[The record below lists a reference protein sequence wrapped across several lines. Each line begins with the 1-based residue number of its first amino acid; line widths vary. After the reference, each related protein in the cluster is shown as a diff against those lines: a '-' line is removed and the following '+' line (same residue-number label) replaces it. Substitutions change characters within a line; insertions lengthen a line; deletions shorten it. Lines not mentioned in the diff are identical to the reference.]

1 MSLPLPAL
9 TFYRLP
15 DVSPAAATRA
25 ALLDCFYSSF
35 IATTDYRGTSLAS
48 THQWTGGARYQN
60 AGVTEAAYVA
70 APSGSPMTLAP
81 KLLFAG
87 AASQGSATMQTDSFL
102 SEGVHVGIGKN
113 TGAFNAWNNAAPFTS
128 GQWSGF
134 NRAFPTA
141 ANATATIVRPYV
153 SEESWVFDVWTSAT
167 AHYIVIIG
175 AIVEA
180 RTDDSTTCESDSRL
194 YGCFTSGSAGALTS
208 SFLTNPGTIFLDHS
222 TATTGAPHAYVF
234 APGSGS
240 LYTCGRKFVLQTAA
254 SASTGIDQDQSGAWM
269 GDDIPIARSS
279 SSTNQG
285 GRTLGRLRE
294 VYVGGAIQG
303 ARTLRDGSTDI
314 LHVIGYD
321 TLNADDALILPAA
334 A

>member
-1 MSLPLPAL
+1 MSLPLPTL
-9 TFYRLP
+9 TFYRLA
-15 DVSPAAATRA
+15 DQSPAAATRA
-25 ALLDCFYSSF
+25 ALLDCFYAAF
-35 IATTDYRGTSLAS
+35 TATTDYRGTTLAS
-48 THQWTGGARYQN
+48 THQWTGGNRAQN

-70 APSGSPMTLAP
+70 APSGSPMSLAP

-87 AASQGSATMQTDSFL
+87 AAAQGSATMQTDSFL

-113 TGAFNAWNNAAPFTS
+113 TGAYNAWNTSTPFTS

-141 ANATATIVRPYV
+141 ANATATVVRPYV

-167 AHYIVIIG
+167 AHYVVIIG

-180 RTDDSTTCESDSRL
+180 RTDDSATVESDDRL
-194 YGCFTSGSAGALTS
+194 YGCFTSGSSGALNAA
-208 SFLTNPGTIFLDHS
+208 FLNTAGNFLDHG
-222 TATTGAPHAYVF
+222 TGTTGQPHAYVF
-234 APGSGS
+234 APGSS
-240 LYTCGRKFVLQTAA
+240 SVYTCGRKFMLQTAA
-254 SASTGIDQDQSGAWM
+254 SASTGVDQDQSGAWM

-279 SSTNQG
+279 GGALQA